1 MVNGNG
7 TLRFNN
13 YCVNAKQHSGA
24 GGTNEDMLVKLEG
37 NNQTV
42 DKICAEFSELASVK
56 MRRTKD
62 EWLSK
67 YKEIRLTNK
76 VKETIDMREDCYA

>member
-1 MVNGNG
+1 
-7 TLRFNN
+7 
-13 YCVNAKQHSGA
+13 
-24 GGTNEDMLVKLEG
+24 MLVKLEG
-37 NNQTV
+37 NNRTV
-42 DKICAEFSELASVK
+42 DRICEEFPELASVK

-76 VKETIDMREDCYA
+76 VKETIDMREDCY